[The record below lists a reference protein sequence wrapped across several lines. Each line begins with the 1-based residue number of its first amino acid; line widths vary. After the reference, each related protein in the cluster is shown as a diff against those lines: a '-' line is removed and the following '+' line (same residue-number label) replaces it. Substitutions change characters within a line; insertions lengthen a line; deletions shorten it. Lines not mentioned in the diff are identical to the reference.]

1 MGKPC
6 NAKTSHLQDRVM
18 TLYLKFVIF
27 NLLAYYIMLLT
38 NDLLKFILI
47 LISNHSA
54 TGNFMLGMA

>member
-1 MGKPC
+1 
-6 NAKTSHLQDRVM
+6 
-18 TLYLKFVIF
+18 
-27 NLLAYYIMLLT
+27 MLLT